1 MKEFFKSRFSIIICL
16 CALLAGIL
24 LFQVINLQIIQGDY
38 YTAVAN
44 SRGYAS
50 KTLSA
55 PRGEIVDRYGRII
68 AGNKTVN
75 IVQIEDKALRDD
87 VFNSGLLNLLD
98 LAVRIERPYADSL
111 PMTLNAPFE
120 YTFSDKEK
128 ELKWKSTWKIDEDE
142 SAEELFVFLKNKYKI
157 EGYDDATTR
166 RIMGLQ
172 FDLRKNSFGA
182 NNPFEFIRDVDI
194 TVISEIKENKNIYPC
209 ASVSVMPARDY
220 PLGTTA
226 AHIMGYI
233 GVINE
238 EEYAKLKKQGYGMQ
252 DYVGKTG
259 LEKKLEPYLKGEDGK
274 TGVAVEVNGK
284 STIVN
289 EDIAAVPGDMVTL
302 TIDIGMQQVAEEALK
317 NAIEEIR
324 ALVDGEFVSGGAAV
338 AIDVNSGEVL
348 TMANYPGFNPGS
360 FNKDY
365 NELIKDKNNPIY
377 NRAMVGTY
385 SPGSTFKPLVALA
398 GLQEGVI
405 TGGEYI
411 DCTGK
416 YQYYAPGYTPSC
428 WIHGYYGGNHGPLNV
443 SGAIEN
449 SCNVYFFEAGR
460 RLQID
465 NINKYARMFG
475 FGEPTGIDIEGEK
488 SGIVAGPEVR
498 KELTG
503 GKWYSADTIQAAIG
517 QSDNKFTI
525 LQLANY
531 CAALANRGTLYQ
543 PYLIKKVTDSKTGE
557 VISETS
563 SSVIRN
569 ISIDEDYWDL
579 VHKGMLAVTTDG
591 STAVVFEDA
600 PYLVGGK
607 TGTAQTSSTKNDS
620 LFICYAPFDKPRIAI
635 ACIIENGGI
644 MGAGNK
650 VVEVAR
656 KMLDSFF
663 ADGSSQGEG
672 TEYNT
677 LVQ

>member
-1 MKEFFKSRFSIIICL
+1 MKEFFKSRFSIFICL
-16 CALLAGIL
+16 CALLLAVL

-75 IVQIEDKALRDD
+75 IVQIEDKALSAN
-87 VFNSGLLNLLD
+87 VFNGGLLNLLD
-98 LAVRIERPYADSL
+98 LAVRIERPYTDSL

-120 YTFSDKEK
+120 FTFDDNEK
-128 ELKWKSTWKIDEDE
+128 ELKWKQTWKIDADE

-157 EGYDDATTR
+157 ENYDDVTTR

-172 FDLRKNSFGA
+172 FDLRKNNFGA

-194 TVISEIKENKNIYPC
+194 SVISEIKENKNVYPC
-209 ASVSVMPARDY
+209 ATVSVVPARDY

-238 EEYAKLKKQGYGMQ
+238 EEYSEMKKQGYGMQ

-274 TGVAVEVNGK
+274 SGVTVEVNGK
-284 STIVN
+284 STTVN
-289 EDIAAVPGDMVTL
+289 EDVAAVPGDMVTL
-302 TIDIGMQQVAEEALK
+302 TIDIGMQQVAEEALGD
-317 NAIEEIR
+317 AIDEIR
-324 ALVDGEFVSGGAAV
+324 ALVDGEFIGGGAAV

-348 TMANYPGFNPGS
+348 TIANYPGFNPGS

-365 NELIKDKNNPIY
+365 NKLINDKNNPIY

-449 SCNVYFFEAGR
+449 SCNVYFFETGR

-531 CAALANRGTLYQ
+531 CSALANKGTLYK
-543 PYLIKKVTDSKTGE
+543 PYLIKKITDSKTGE
-557 VISETS
+557 VVSETS
-563 SSVIRN
+563 SEVIRN
-569 ISIDEDYWDL
+569 ISIEPEYWDL

-591 STAVVFEDA
+591 STASVFKDA
-600 PYLVGGK
+600 PYSVGGK

-620 LFICYAPFDKPRIAI
+620 LFICYAPYDKPRIAI

-650 VVEVAR
+650 VVEVAK

-663 ADGSSQGEG
+663 ADGSSQGVD